1 MQAHLAN
8 RTEAP
13 AASSPVDFFETLDR
27 TFRQAER
34 KAGRAVERSFLI
46 ARKHVRLRFAGTAL
60 APAVVPGFEHLSIE
74 ADGEPDLTVC
84 IWDAQS
90 TGVALPRPAW
100 SGRVYGPRGDVQG
113 FNDERIKTSYCFGA
127 AALSMYDAHRR
138 QAVYCTKDASQLPSW
153 EKGAPLRTILHWGLR
168 DYDLQLC
175 HGAALGTPEGGVLL
189 AGKGGSGKSTTALRC
204 LQSELLYASDDY
216 CVVEPGPRPYV
227 HSLYNT
233 AKVNAD
239 NVNRVSFLRSAITNW
254 ERLDTQKALMFLQ
267 QGYPEKLSWGFPIR
281 AVLMPRVTGLP
292 STTVTQATSED
303 AVGALALSTIR
314 QLPGADHWTMKMIKS
329 VTDRVP
335 CFYLELGTDL
345 DQIPGVILDVIAKCG
360 KP

>member
-1 MQAHLAN
+1 C
-8 RTEAP
+8 
-13 AASSPVDFFETLDR
+13 
-27 TFRQAER
+27 
-34 KAGRAVERSFLI
+34 
-46 ARKHVRLRFAGTAL
+46 LRFAGKALLPAL
-60 APAVVPGFEHLSIE
+60 APGFEHLAIDT
-74 ADGEPDLTVC
+74 DGQPDLTVC

-90 TGVALPRPAW
+90 TGVSLPRPAW

-113 FNDERIKTSYCFGA
+113 FNNERINTSYCFGA

-138 QAVYCTKDASQLPSW
+138 QAIYCTRDASQLPSW
-153 EKGAPLRTILHWGLR
+153 EKGSPLRTILHWGLR
-168 DYDLQLC
+168 THNLQLC
-175 HGAALGTPEGGVLL
+175 HGAALGRPEGGVLL

-204 LQSELLYASDDY
+204 LQSQLLYAGDDY
-216 CVVEPGPRPYV
+216 CVVQTEPNPYV

-254 ERLDTQKALMFLQ
+254 GRLDTQKALMFLQ
-267 QGYPEKLSWGFPIR
+267 QHYPEKLSEGFPIR
-281 AVLMPRVTGLP
+281 AVLIPRVTGRV
-292 STTVTQATSED
+292 STGVTPARCDD
-303 AVGALALSTIR
+303 ALAALALSTIR
-314 QLPGADHWTMKMIKS
+314 QLPGADNWSMQMIRS

-335 CFYLELGTDL
+335 CYYLELGTDL

>member
-1 MQAHLAN
+1 M
-8 RTEAP
+8 EAQLENQTAAGHHSGP
-13 AASSPVDFFETLDR
+13 AAFFETLHE
-27 TFRQAER
+27 TFRQAESC
-34 KAGRAVERSFLI
+34 AGLSVERSYRM

-60 APAVVPGFEHLSIE
+60 VPALIPAFEHLSIDN
-74 ADGEPDLTVC
+74 DGKPDLTVC

-90 TGVALPRPAW
+90 TGVNLPRPAW

-113 FNDERIKTSYCFGA
+113 FNDERFKTSYCFGA
-127 AALSMYDAHRR
+127 AALSMYDAHCRR
-138 QAVYCTKDASQLPSW
+138 AVYCTKDASQLPSW
-153 EKGAPLRTILHWGLR
+153 ERGAPLRTVLHWGLR
-168 DYDLQLC
+168 VYDLQLC

-216 CVVEPGPRPYV
+216 CVVQVKPSPYV

-239 NVNRVSFLRSAITNW
+239 NVSRVPFLRSAISNW
-254 ERLDTQKALMFLQ
+254 ERLDTQKALMFLRQ
-267 QGYPEKLSWGFPIR
+267 HYPEKLSVGFPIR
-281 AVLMPRVTGLP
+281 AVMVPRVTGRVN
-292 STTVTQATSED
+292 TEVTPATSAD

-314 QLPGADHWTMKMIKS
+314 QLPGADHRSLETIKS

-335 CFYLELGTDL
+335 CYYLELGTDL
-345 DQIPGVILDVIAKCG
+345 DQIPGVILDVLAKCA